1 MSKKIKEN
9 EHDDKFIKRFSLCLN
24 QYVAAPSFQNMLHY
38 LAHKGAP
45 ELLKLYL
52 HYTPFKFFIV
62 SYGVL

>member
-1 MSKKIKEN
+1 
-9 EHDDKFIKRFSLCLN
+9 
-24 QYVAAPSFQNMLHY
+24 MLHY

-62 SYGVL
+62 SYGVLQMATDACVDVMVEHMLE